1 MSWARGWVLLGASL
15 AVAMAAA
22 VVRPSAPP
30 RSPPEEVHRGRALFH
45 RGVTASGEP
54 LRALLGEEGVE
65 LSGRAAACAN
75 CHHPTGR
82 GSQEGGVAAPDI
94 TARSLAHARP
104 EGMPGRPAGRPAYDV
119 ASLARAIQHGVDP
132 AGRRLS
138 IAMPH
143 FVLSEQDMSALAS
156 YLRVLGEE
164 KAPGVSDEAL
174 RVGVLLPLSG
184 PKAPMG
190 QDVRDVLQAAI
201 AEVNAEGGVYR
212 RRLEL
217 IIEDESG
224 AGAAQARLLETGV
237 VALLSGVQPRDGHIH
252 IEEESPP
259 FLLPLPVTDAP
270 SGEGIF
276 ALYSGL
282 GVQARV
288 AMQHGM
294 EADPKALHW
303 AVVAPDDAAGREWL
317 AGTRTE
323 TSRREGVTL
332 REHLYPADARSLE
345 AVEAALRLEPPSAI
359 LFGGSLSE
367 LSLLVAGLGSS
378 SHQTAIY
385 APLMLGGPGGL
396 SISPEVAR
404 RVRFVSPVPLEAA
417 LHSRSPEFRSFLQR
431 HSLPERHWVAQVS
444 GYVSVKLLVEGLKR
458 AGSGVTQA
466 GLVAALESMRD
477 FETPLT
483 PPVSFGPSRR
493 VGLLGASLVQV
504 DPAASRLLSLV
515 SWRELTP

>member
-22 VVRPSAPP
+22 VVRPAAAP
-30 RSPPEEVHRGRALFH
+30 RSSPEEVHRGRALFH

-65 LSGRAAACAN
+65 LSGQAAACAN
-75 CHHPTGR
+75 CHHSTGR

-94 TARSLAHARP
+94 TARSLSRVRP
-104 EGMPGRPAGRPAYDV
+104 EGTPGRTAGRPAYDV

-156 YLRVLGEE
+156 YLSVLGEE
-164 KAPGVSDEAL
+164 KAPGVSDQAL
-174 RVGVLLPLSG
+174 RVGALLPLSG
-184 PKAPMG
+184 PRAPMG

-237 VALLSGVQPRDGHIH
+237 VALLNGVQPRDGHA
-252 IEEESPP
+252 EEESPP
-259 FLLPLPVTDAP
+259 ILMALPATDVP
-270 SGEGIF
+270 SGEAIF

-282 GVQARV
+282 SVQARV

-303 AVVAPDDAAGREWL
+303 AVVAPEDAAGRQWL
-317 AGTRTE
+317 AGVRTE

-332 REHLYPADARSLE
+332 REHLYLADARSLE
-345 AVEAALRLEPPSAI
+345 SVVAALRRDPPSAI
-359 LFGGSLSE
+359 LFGGTLSE
-367 LSLLVAGLGSS
+367 LQLLVAGLGNSAQ
-378 SHQTAIY
+378 QTAIY
-385 APLMLGGPGGL
+385 APLMLGRPDGL
-396 SISPEVAR
+396 SMAPEVAR

-431 HSLPERHWVAQVS
+431 HSLSERHWVAQVS

-493 VGLLGASLVQV
+493 VGLLGASLVQM
-504 DPAASRLLSLV
+504 DPAANRLLPLA